1 MDYVE
6 NDMNEKDDKRE
17 SRVLGFNCDAIID
30 QVLNNSNSES
40 FDITPIIDSQMTP

>member
-1 MDYVE
+1 
-6 NDMNEKDDKRE
+6 MNGEDDKRE
-17 SRVLGFNCDAIID
+17 SVILSFNYDVIID